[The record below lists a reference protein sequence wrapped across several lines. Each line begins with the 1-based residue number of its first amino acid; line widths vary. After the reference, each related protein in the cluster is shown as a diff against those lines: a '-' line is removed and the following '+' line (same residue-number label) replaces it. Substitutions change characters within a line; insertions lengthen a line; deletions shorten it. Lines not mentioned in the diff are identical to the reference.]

1 VNTVVRKSE
10 VTTLSIYIPKSKLDR
25 KPIERLDRLAK
36 KVDRSINYLV
46 VEAILQ
52 YLDRE
57 EKQK

>member
-1 VNTVVRKSE
+1 MVRKSE
-10 VTTLSIYIPKSKLDR
+10 VTTLSIYIPKGKLDK
-25 KPIERLDRLAK
+25 KPIERLERLAQ

-57 EKQK
+57 EKKKK

>member
-1 VNTVVRKSE
+1 MARKSE

-36 KVDRSINYLV
+36 KLDRSINYLV
-46 VEAILQ
+46 VEAIVQ

-57 EKQK
+57 EKRK

>member
-1 VNTVVRKSE
+1 VIVVVRKSE
-10 VTTLSIYIPKSKLDR
+10 VTTLSIYIPKNKLEK
-25 KPIERLDRLAK
+25 KPIERLDRLAE

-57 EKQK
+57 EKRK

>member
-1 VNTVVRKSE
+1 MVRKSE

-36 KVDRSINYLV
+36 RLDRSINYLV

-57 EKQK
+57 EKRK

>member
-1 VNTVVRKSE
+1 MVRKSE

-36 KVDRSINYLV
+36 KLDRSINYLV
-46 VEAILQ
+46 VEAIVQ

-57 EKQK
+57 EKRK